1 MAFAGLRDPGGLRT
15 VKRAHVIAWRRQMT
29 QRHLKPASIRR
40 KLSSLSEHFDFL
52 TEQDAVDAN
61 PVDGVKRPAEGA
73 NEGKTPC
80 PVRCP
85 SQATSP
91 STAVNNPE
99 RQT

>member
-73 NEGKTPC
+73 NEGKTPALPC
-80 PVRCP
+80 PMPKP
-85 SQATSP
+85 SDFSKHR
-91 STAVNNPE
+91 
-99 RQT
+99 RQQP